1 MIKMMLGKVMEIYKR
16 YEEIINYLIVGFLT
30 VVITYVS
37 YSFCALFF
45 DPSNAFL
52 LQVDNILSWII
63 AVIFAY
69 FCNRKYVFKSK
80 NRNKKKEFISFI
92 SSRLL
97 TLLLDMFVMFFL
109 VTILLIN
116 DSISKMVSQVL
127 VIIVNYVL
135 SKVIVFKR

>member
-1 MIKMMLGKVMEIYKR
+1 MEIYKR

-45 DPSNAFL
+45 DPGNAFL